1 MQTSN
6 PDVSPLLD
14 LETTNIIAVSNL
26 VNSKVSDYE
35 TDARVRTP
43 GADPNA
49 GIYETKK
56 IELELLQTHSC
67 TV

>member
-26 VNSKVSDYE
+26 VNSKVS
-35 TDARVRTP
+35 
-43 GADPNA
+43 
-49 GIYETKK
+49 IMKLMQ
-56 IELELLQTHSC
+56 ELELLVLILTLEFMKPRRFNLNLLQTHSC
-67 TV
+67 TI